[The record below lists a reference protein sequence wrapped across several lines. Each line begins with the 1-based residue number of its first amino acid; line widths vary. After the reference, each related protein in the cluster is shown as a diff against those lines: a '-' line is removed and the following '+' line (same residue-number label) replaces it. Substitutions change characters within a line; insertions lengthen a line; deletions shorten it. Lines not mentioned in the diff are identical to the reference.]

1 MMPMLALYADWDFGM
16 EKGMKVFFGGKAHD
30 DWNRMGE
37 IWLWL
42 WTQYETGYPPEEAVA
57 RLEAEGFRVELE
69 EAKPRKE
76 RPAGQRRVVRQAA
89 EDGVCRLTWSNFK
102 A

>member
-1 MMPMLALYADWDFGM
+1 M
-16 EKGMKVFFGGKAHD
+16 
-30 DWNRMGE
+30 
-37 IWLWL
+37 
-42 WTQYETGYPPEEAVA
+42 A

-76 RPAGQRRVVRQAA
+76 RPAGQRRVVRQ
-89 EDGVCRLTWSNFK
+89 EEKDGVCRLTWSNFK

>member
-1 MMPMLALYADWDFGM
+1 MTNVLCWPL
-16 EKGMKVFFGGKAHD
+16 
-30 DWNRMGE
+30 
-37 IWLWL
+37 
-42 WTQYETGYPPEEAVA
+42 EEAVA
-57 RLEAEGFRVELE
+57 RLEAEGFQVELE

>member
-1 MMPMLALYADWDFGM
+1 MTNVLCWPL
-16 EKGMKVFFGGKAHD
+16 K
-30 DWNRMGE
+30 
-37 IWLWL
+37 
-42 WTQYETGYPPEEAVA
+42 EAVA
-57 RLEAEGFRVELE
+57 RLEAEGCRVELT

-76 RPAGQRRVVRQAA
+76 TPAGQRRVVRQQAE